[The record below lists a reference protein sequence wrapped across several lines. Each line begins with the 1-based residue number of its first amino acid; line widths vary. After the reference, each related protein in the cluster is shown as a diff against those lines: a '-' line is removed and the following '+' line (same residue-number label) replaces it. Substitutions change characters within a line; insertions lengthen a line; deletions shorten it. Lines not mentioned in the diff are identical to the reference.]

1 MSALTARFAAFDPY
15 PRPLH
20 SFSHRNL
27 YGPSRPLSNN
37 FPSFTNSFQPQYLGS
52 PRAPRQLQDA
62 LSAQSRLPNSQTPEY
77 LPFGLMPS
85 GQPRPAQSQ
94 PVSSESMSASKSEPG
109 DAIPPAPT
117 LTAPVSGESGPD
129 SSGVPG
135 MPDRVY
141 ISPSGPD
148 MLAQAD
154 QVLADFDL
162 RPQHPSRSHLSRKI
176 IYGDPLLASPL
187 PAEIRNMIYEY
198 SRPPLRQPP
207 YELDARCL
215 GCYVWD
221 KPCVQK
227 ENGTRILTKFGQPWC
242 AECRK
247 NNTSR
252 CFPATPEDRARLTRR
267 CVVCVADHTSGH
279 DCTPEHISPCP
290 RCQRLKLDFMC
301 VRGPVDVNEVHKF
314 ISLGRAVT
322 AANWE
327 AFVRRFL

>member
-1 MSALTARFAAFDPY
+1 
-15 PRPLH
+15 
-20 SFSHRNL
+20 
-27 YGPSRPLSNN
+27 
-37 FPSFTNSFQPQYLGS
+37 
-52 PRAPRQLQDA
+52 
-62 LSAQSRLPNSQTPEY
+62 
-77 LPFGLMPS
+77 
-85 GQPRPAQSQ
+85 
-94 PVSSESMSASKSEPG
+94 
-109 DAIPPAPT
+109 
-117 LTAPVSGESGPD
+117 
-129 SSGVPG
+129 
-135 MPDRVY
+135 
-141 ISPSGPD
+141 

-279 DCTPEHISPCP
+279 DCSPEHISPCP